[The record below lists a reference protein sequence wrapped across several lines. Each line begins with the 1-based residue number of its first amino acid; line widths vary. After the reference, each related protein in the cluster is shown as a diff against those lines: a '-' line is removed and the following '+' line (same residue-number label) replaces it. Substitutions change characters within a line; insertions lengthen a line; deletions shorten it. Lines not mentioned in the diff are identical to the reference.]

1 MTHGRITIITG
12 SPGTGKSTVADKAAM
27 ESDMEKSVCIRT
39 DDFFHYLKKGAIP
52 PHLPESN
59 AQNGVVI
66 EAFLETAKRFVKGGY
81 DVYVDGIVGPWFLEP
96 WLGAAREGYD
106 VHYIVLRASRE
117 ITLRRAVERS
127 KLDLKTNTELVEVMW
142 EQFCDLGKYEAK
154 VDCFVNLWYNI
165 SKVRIVRM
173 VNVYCFVDC
182 FAPNNIV
189 KGCASVAINDM

>member
-66 EAFLETAKRFVKGGY
+66 EAFLETAKRFVRGGY

-106 VHYIVLRASRE
+106 GCALHCAASFQRN
-117 ITLRRAVERS
+117 
-127 KLDLKTNTELVEVMW
+127 NTETGSGTVEAGF
-142 EQFCDLGKYEAK
+142 E
-154 VDCFVNLWYNI
+154 N
-165 SKVRIVRM
+165 
-173 VNVYCFVDC
+173 
-182 FAPNNIV
+182 
-189 KGCASVAINDM
+189 

>member
-66 EAFLETAKRFVKGGY
+66 EAFLETAKRFVRGGY
-81 DVYVDGIVGPWFLEP
+81 DVYVDGKPQRFILHQVVRSL
-96 WLGAAREGYD
+96 
-106 VHYIVLRASRE
+106 
-117 ITLRRAVERS
+117 ITG
-127 KLDLKTNTELVEVMW
+127 
-142 EQFCDLGKYEAK
+142 Q
-154 VDCFVNLWYNI
+154 
-165 SKVRIVRM
+165 
-173 VNVYCFVDC
+173 
-182 FAPNNIV
+182 
-189 KGCASVAINDM
+189 

>member
-52 PHLPESN
+52 PHLPESI
-59 AQNGVVI
+59 AQ
-66 EAFLETAKRFVKGGY
+66 RFVRGGY

-142 EQFCDLGKYEAK
+142 EQFCDLGKYEANVIDTTNQTVPETIESIK
-154 VDCFVNLWYNI
+154 AHLKSGQN
-165 SKVRIVRM
+165 RI
-173 VNVYCFVDC
+173 
-182 FAPNNIV
+182 
-189 KGCASVAINDM
+189 K

>member
-66 EAFLETAKRFVKGGY
+66 EAFLETAKRFVRGGY

-96 WLGAAREGYD
+96 WLGAAREGYALAT
-106 VHYIVLRASRE
+106 H
-117 ITLRRAVERS
+117 
-127 KLDLKTNTELVEVMW
+127 
-142 EQFCDLGKYEAK
+142 
-154 VDCFVNLWYNI
+154 
-165 SKVRIVRM
+165 
-173 VNVYCFVDC
+173 
-182 FAPNNIV
+182 
-189 KGCASVAINDM
+189 

>member
-27 ESDMEKSVCIRT
+27 ESDMDKSVCIRT

-66 EAFLETAKRFVKGGY
+66 EAFLESAKRFVRGGY

-96 WLGAAREGYD
+96 WLGAAREGYE
-106 VHYIVLRASRE
+106 VHYMVLRASRE

-142 EQFCDLGKYEAK
+142 EQFCDLGKYEANVIDTTEQTVSETVQSIK
-154 VDCFVNLWYNI
+154 AHLKSGQN
-165 SKVRIVRM
+165 RI
-173 VNVYCFVDC
+173 
-182 FAPNNIV
+182 
-189 KGCASVAINDM
+189 K